1 MRFCKHVKPTGA
13 LKHLPAS
20 SPQALPFPLI
30 LDRVLLPPLIQR
42 TMRRPAV
49 MNVEKRGQSFFFF
62 PYSEGG
68 GRGGGGWLR
77 PRPAEQMA
85 SPSVWSV

>member
-49 MNVEKRGQSFFFF
+49 MNVEKRGQSFFFL
-62 PYSEGG
+62 PTMKDE
-68 GRGGGGWLR
+68 
-77 PRPAEQMA
+77 EQ
-85 SPSVWSV
+85 